1 MPKHLPPQKKSP
13 KEENLAKENEEYF
26 EIYCFQK
33 EFFKI
38 YQLCYQ
44 HTMLVRCPS
53 FFKGIDISTH
63 KFLKISTLKK
73 KFNLCRIH

>member
-1 MPKHLPPQKKSP
+1 VATAQIISFSEMPKHLPPKKNF

-26 EIYCFQK
+26 QIYYLKK

-44 HTMLVRCPS
+44 RTMLVGCPS
-53 FFKGIDISTH
+53 FFK
-63 KFLKISTLKK
+63 K
-73 KFNLCRIH
+73 